1 MTATRL
7 FLAHAALIVFM
18 AAVVR
23 VPSAFAQTPAPPAS
37 GAAQW
42 FIGAAGALMNP
53 LHGDNETEGRVMLG
67 TVGLDVRRK
76 FRIEA
81 EVTRRAHSSAFI
93 QNDVFLYGGPTG
105 IHGRADQTVLG
116 HDTTDWTVGVNAFGR
131 AGWQTVSFFAGPG
144 LVFHRESSRRYRT
157 VTNCTPPNPR
167 SGFECDEFD
176 NTTSESGVG
185 LQLLTGVHLR
195 LHTRVTVF
203 AAGRGELRR
212 DLAMG
217 SVGVMAGVRVAI
229 R

>member
-1 MTATRL
+1 MTATRSL
-7 FLAHAALIVFM
+7 LAVLIVSI
-18 AAVVR
+18 AATVC
-23 VPSAFAQTPAPPAS
+23 VPSAFAQTPAPPATDAS
-37 GAAQW
+37 QW

-53 LHGDNETEGRVMLG
+53 LHGDNETEGRVVLG
-67 TVGLDVRRK
+67 TFGLDVRRG

-105 IHGRADQTVLG
+105 VHGRADRTVLG
-116 HDTTDWTVGVNAFGR
+116 HETTDWTVGVNALGR
-131 AGWQTVSFFAGPG
+131 AGWQAVSFFAGPG
-144 LVFHRESSRRYRT
+144 LVFHREDSRRYRT
-157 VTNCTPPNPR
+157 VTNCTPPIPR

-176 NTTSESGVG
+176 NKTSESGAG
-185 LQLLTGVHLR
+185 LQLLAGVDLR
-195 LHTRVTVF
+195 LHKRVTLF

-229 R
+229 H